1 MSTILVIKSGILDFH
16 ANSRGWLKRSKALQ
30 GMQMEWGFILGLGA
44 ITLVVIGLVIYF
56 GQMLSRAVEKHAPE
70 SDFSLNVTPTGNAL
84 FACMVAFW
92 IYCAATRVLDP
103 ESPLGIFL
111 GDVDG
116 VAAVMVGSTLFAGIA
131 GVILER
137 LGYPIARRGGRGG

>member
-1 MSTILVIKSGILDFH
+1 MS
-16 ANSRGWLKRSKALQ
+16 
-30 GMQMEWGFILGLGA
+30 GMDWGFILGLGA

-70 SDFSLNVTPTGNAL
+70 SDFSLSVTPTGNAL

-92 IYCAATRVLDP
+92 IYCAATRVLNP
-103 ESPLGIFL
+103 GSSLGTFV

-116 VAAVMVGSTLFAGIA
+116 VAAVIVGSILFGGIA
-131 GVILER
+131 GAILER
-137 LGYPIARRGGRGG
+137 LGYPIIKRGGRGG